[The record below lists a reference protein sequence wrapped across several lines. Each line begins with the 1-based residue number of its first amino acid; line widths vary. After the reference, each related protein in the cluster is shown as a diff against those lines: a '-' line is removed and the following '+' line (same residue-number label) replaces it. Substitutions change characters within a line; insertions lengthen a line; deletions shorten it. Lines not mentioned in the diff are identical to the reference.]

1 MFDGNCQSQHV
12 QCFKQQYFS
21 FIWSWQWQLQMNVK
35 RQGVMEHLQIKNHY
49 FDAKQCQQML
59 NQCWASIADGGPRL
73 NQHWTHVISLLW
85 YITKYKN
92 YIKSGTQRTWSWQ
105 SVCYLK
111 SSTCILMLAS
121 CLRLPSP
128 PPSNAMLAI
137 FFCSSLLQIRTSN
150 MLTLQQYIVPLGYD
164 RVYLPYTLSYQRWY
178 IYIFKV
184 WNQIK

>member
-1 MFDGNCQSQHV
+1 MAASNKCKTSGSTGALPDKKSSFWCQAMPANAEPMLGQH
-12 QCFKQQYFS
+12 
-21 FIWSWQWQLQMNVK
+21 
-35 RQGVMEHLQIKNHY
+35 R
-49 FDAKQCQQML
+49 
-59 NQCWASIADGGPRL
+59 RR
-73 NQHWTHVISLLW
+73 WTKIEPTLDTCLKLVVVYNKIQELHQVWHSEDI
-85 YITKYKN
+85 
-92 YIKSGTQRTWSWQ
+92 SWQ

-137 FFCSSLLQIRTSN
+137 FFCSSLLQITTSN

-184 WNQIK
+184 